1 MKSDLINTKSKVIH
15 ANETTLKE
23 LKLMIIQ
30 GKLHMCG
37 YMEQVNMIQIES

>member
-15 ANETTLKE
+15 ADETTLKE

-30 GKLHMCG
+30 GKLH
-37 YMEQVNMIQIES
+37 ISSFSISFSAK